1 MCISYGEMHIFSIFV
16 ILSGAKN
23 LGNISICIQIL
34 RIAQDDR
41 TCFSLKILGLYG
53 KKSYFCP

>member
-23 LGNISICIQIL
+23 LGYMGICIQIL
-34 RIAQDDR
+34 RVAQDDR
-41 TCFSLKILGLYG
+41 RVFLLKY
-53 KKSYFCP
+53 

>member
-1 MCISYGEMHIFSIFV
+1 MGRCTFFSIFV

-23 LGNISICIQIL
+23 LGNMGICIQIL
-34 RIAQDDR
+34 RVAQDDK
-41 TCFSLKILGLYG
+41 TYFSLKILGLYE